1 MNDGAIMTGKPETNE
16 KPETLADALRNLAAA
31 HPGQPFVKCGGL
43 WLTASELDRRS
54 DRIAAGLARRG
65 ITHGDRIAYLVPNRQ
80 EFLELFFASAK
91 LGGVNVTLNYWLRGE
106 FLRHQLCESGASML
120 IADAPGQR
128 AAAPWLADTDVRT
141 VVLLDASDEKGAD
154 QTEEIVTFDDLVTDN
169 LTPPATT
176 LAAADPLAMVY
187 TSGTTGLSKGCVL
200 PNGYY
205 IAAGRALGQ
214 SWCRPH
220 ERIITACPLF
230 HATGQTI
237 CLMMALMCEG
247 SVCFEPSFSASG
259 FMRRAA
265 EERATFA
272 FGVGPMGMA
281 ILAQP
286 PAPSDTEHSLRL
298 GVFPPMPVAAQ
309 AKFEERFATPVIC
322 EAYGQTECQPITIS
336 GLSGPRKRSTSGRAA
351 PHLEV
356 KVVDHADR
364 ELPVGEVGEVVLRP
378 RQPNSMFSGY
388 WRRPE
393 ATVEAS
399 RNLWHHTGDSGY
411 FDADGFFTFADRKT
425 DSLRR
430 HGENISSVE
439 LEFVIAQHDKVA
451 RCAVVAVPSPLGD
464 DDIKACIVCEQ
475 GQKLTPEELFD
486 HCKAGLPYF
495 AIPRYVEVRDSLPLT
510 NATERVQKH
519 VLRAEGIT
527 PTTWDYLALGL
538 AVPRD
543 QRRN

>member
-1 MNDGAIMTGKPETNE
+1 MTPETNVT
-16 KPETLADALRNLAAA
+16 ETVAVALRNLAAA
-31 HPGQPFVKCGGL
+31 HPDEPFVKCGGS
-43 WLTASELDRRS
+43 WLTAQELDRRS
-54 DRIAAGLARRG
+54 DQIAAGLACLG

-80 EFLELFFASAK
+80 EFLELFFACAK

-120 IADAPGQR
+120 IADAPGHR
-128 AAAPWLADTDVRT
+128 AATPWLAGTDITT
-141 VVLLDASDEKGAD
+141 VVLLDASDEKAVAEM
-154 QTEEIVTFDDLVTDN
+154 TETIQFDDLRIDTA
-169 LTPPATT
+169 PPA
-176 LAAADPLAMVY
+176 AKVSGADPLAMIY

-205 IAAGRALGQ
+205 IAAGRVLGQ
-214 SWCRPH
+214 AWCRPH

-247 SVCFEPSFSASG
+247 SVCFEPSFSASA
-259 FMRRAA
+259 FIRRAA
-265 EERATFA
+265 EEHATFA

-298 GVFPPMPVAAQ
+298 GVFPPMPAAAQ
-309 AKFEERFATPVIC
+309 IEFEERFATPVIC

-351 PHLEV
+351 AHLEV
-356 KVVDHADR
+356 KIVDDADR
-364 ELPVGEVGEVVLRP
+364 ELPVGEVGELVLRP

-388 WRRPE
+388 WSRPD

-411 FDADGFFTFADRKT
+411 FDAEGFFTFADRKT

-486 HCKAGLPYF
+486 HCKAGLPYY
-495 AIPRYVEVRDSLPLT
+495 AIPRYIEIRDSLPVT

-519 VLRAEGIT
+519 LLRAEGIT
-527 PTTWDYLALGL
+527 PTTWDYQALGFT
-538 AVPRD
+538 VPKD

>member
-1 MNDGAIMTGKPETNE
+1 MTGKPETSE
-16 KPETLADALRNLAAA
+16 KPETLADALRNLVAAR
-31 HPGQPFVKCGGL
+31 PDEPFVKCGGS

-54 DRIAAGLARRG
+54 DRLAAGLARRG

-80 EFLELFFASAK
+80 EFLELFFACAK

-106 FLRHQLCESGASML
+106 FLHHQLCESGASML
-120 IADAPGQR
+120 IADAPGHR

-141 VVLLDASDEKGAD
+141 VVLLDADDGTGGAD
-154 QTEEIVTFDDLVTDN
+154 NGDAETWDRIQFDDLGIDTA
-169 LTPPATT
+169 PPA
-176 LAAADPLAMVY
+176 AKVVGADPVAMIY

-205 IAAGRALGQ
+205 LAAGRALGQ
-214 SWCRPH
+214 AWCRPD
-220 ERIITACPLF
+220 ERILTACPLF

-247 SVCFEPSFSASG
+247 SVCFEPSFSASA

-298 GVFPPMPVAAQ
+298 GVFPPMPEAAQ
-309 AKFEERFATPVIC
+309 IEFEERFATPVIC

-356 KVVDHADR
+356 KVVDDAGRD
-364 ELPVGEVGEVVLRP
+364 LPVGEVGEVVLRP

-388 WRRPE
+388 WRRAE

-439 LEFVIAQHDKVA
+439 LESVIAQHEKVA

-464 DDIKACIVCEQ
+464 DDIKACIVCTE
-475 GQKLTPEELFD
+475 GQNLTPEELFD
-486 HCKAGLPYF
+486 YCKAGLPYF
-495 AIPRYVEVRDSLPLT
+495 AIPRYVEVRDSLPVT

-527 PTTWDYLALGL
+527 PTTWDYSALGL
-538 AVPRD
+538 TVPRD